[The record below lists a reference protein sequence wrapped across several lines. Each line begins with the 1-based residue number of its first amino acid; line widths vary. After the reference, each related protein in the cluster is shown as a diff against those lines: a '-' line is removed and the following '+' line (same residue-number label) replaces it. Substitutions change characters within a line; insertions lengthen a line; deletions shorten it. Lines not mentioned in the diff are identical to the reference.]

1 MTSSLLG
8 GSVGLIGAGVFLGN
22 ETRYGNV
29 MSWLAIGPVIAGLVI
44 IATYPES
51 AHLELEELNPQDVV
65 TNH

>member
-1 MTSSLLG
+1 
-8 GSVGLIGAGVFLGN
+8 
-22 ETRYGNV
+22 

-65 TNH
+65 ANH